1 MKAENKEKV
10 CSKSV
15 SPPCAGMDP
24 DALCRV
30 AYERVETDFTGP
42 HTHLIY
48 ACAPSQVTPA
58 SKFRNGLL
66 FPELGDGYGEG
77 MEDTAIVGGVAL
89 SMLVDWHAVTGDASL
104 PARAKIVYEGL
115 RGMVRAHG
123 RPGFVARGLCEED
136 GKSLCALSSRDQ
148 VTHVVHGL
156 WRYWR
161 SALSGA
167 AEREEIGRLLT
178 AIATRMETNCT
189 PENDYDFLRADGSRD
204 SRGIQRMWC
213 CNPHEMGRLPMVYL
227 SAWAVTGDAH
237 WKELYDGLIDEA
249 LDSALRLTNPET
261 ARALRSQMPEY
272 ALLQMQSCQELLLA
286 EEPDAVRRARIRQAM
301 EVPAAMGA
309 ERAVALDGGDSR
321 WLCGAGESL
330 LAQLY
335 ASGYP
340 FSAEMVALLMK
351 SLGEPP
357 LPEAS
362 PCRIVHLAAAYWRWR
377 RIGSGV
383 GRPDGQNGS
392 PDSH

>member
-1 MKAENKEKV
+1 METQQKFEKTQSIILPEI
-10 CSKSV
+10 C
-15 SPPCAGMDP
+15 GMDP
-24 DALCRV
+24 DELCRV
-30 AYERVETDFTGP
+30 AYERMETDFMGP

-89 SMLVDWHAVTGDASL
+89 SMLVDWHAVTSGASL
-104 PARAKIVYEGL
+104 PARAKTVFEGL
-115 RGMVRAHG
+115 RGLVTAHG

-161 SALSGA
+161 SALSGV
-167 AEREEIGRLLT
+167 AEREETGRLLT
-178 AIATRMETNCT
+178 AIATRMEANCT

-204 SRGIQRMWC
+204 TRGIQRMWN

-227 SAWAVTGDAH
+227 ATWVVTGHTH

-249 LDSALRLTNPET
+249 LDSALRLTDPET
-261 ARALRSQMPEY
+261 ARRLRPQMPEY

-286 EEPDAVRRARIRQAM
+286 EDPDESRRARIRRAM
-301 EVPAAMGA
+301 EAPAEMGA
-309 ERAVALDGGDSR
+309 ERAVALNGGNSQ

-335 ASGYP
+335 VPGRP
-340 FSAEMVALLMK
+340 FSAEMAALLMK

-357 LPEAS
+357 LPETS
-362 PCRIVHLAAAYWRWR
+362 SCRIIHLAAAYWRWR
-377 RIGSGV
+377 RNQQE
-383 GRPDGQNGS
+383 RC
-392 PDSH
+392 

>member
-1 MKAENKEKV
+1 MKADE
-10 CSKSV
+10 
-15 SPPCAGMDP
+15 
-24 DALCRV
+24 LCRA
-30 AYERVETDFTGP
+30 AYERVETDFMGP

-89 SMLVDWHAVTGDASL
+89 SMLVDWYAVTGDASL
-104 PARAKIVYEGL
+104 PARAKTVYAGL
-115 RGMVRAHG
+115 RGLVTAHG

-161 SALSGA
+161 SPLPDA
-167 AEREEIGRLLT
+167 AEREETGRLLT
-178 AIATRMETNCT
+178 AIATRLETNCT

-204 SRGIQRMWC
+204 SRGIQRMWN

-227 SAWAVTGDAH
+227 ATWAVTGETH

-249 LDSALRLTNPET
+249 LDSALRLTDPET
-261 ARALRSQMPEY
+261 ARALRPQMPEY

-286 EEPDAVRRARIRQAM
+286 EEPDEARKVRIRRAMDA
-301 EVPAAMGA
+301 PAAMGA
-309 ERAVALDGGDSR
+309 ERAVVLNGGNSQ

-335 ASGYP
+335 VPGRP
-340 FSAEMVALLMK
+340 FSAEMAALLMK

-362 PCRIVHLAAAYWRWR
+362 SCRIIHLAAAYWRWR
-377 RIGSGV
+377 RNQQE
-383 GRPDGQNGS
+383 GR
-392 PDSH
+392 